1 MDLNHLKVLVTG
13 GGGNGVGAGICEALA
28 EFGATLIINELTLEK
43 AAETAEKYSGA
54 VPVQADLRNEE
65 QVMAMFAEIAEKIGP
80 INGLVNNAGIGL
92 VKPMHEVE
100 EEEFENLFNVN
111 VKGAWRVSKH
121 FVRQLLDN
129 GLSGN
134 IVNVSSVHGF
144 ASQPNYATY
153 ASSKAA
159 IEGFT
164 RALAYELGRHNIRCN
179 AIGPGYVHAEQNYEL
194 IRKFAPDPEQWAQ
207 KFIEDQQML
216 RHFVDPVDCG
226 YTAAFLLSD
235 LSRSITG
242 QTIYVDGGKTAMLFN
257 REFVTGGGKG

>member
-1 MDLNHLKVLVTG
+1 MDLSHLKVLVTG
-13 GGGNGVGAGICEALA
+13 GGGIGVGSGICAALD
-28 EFGATLIINELTLEK
+28 EFGATLIINELTLERAEV
-43 AAETAEKYSGA
+43 AAANYKRAIA
-54 VPVQADLRNEE
+54 VHADLREDRE
-65 QVMAMFAEIAEKIGP
+65 VVGMFKDIAERVGP

-100 EEEFENLFNVN
+100 EEEFENLYNVN
-111 VKGAWRVSKH
+111 VKGMWRVSKY

-129 GLSGN
+129 GQSGN

-144 ASQPNYATY
+144 ASQPNYSTY

-164 RALAYELGRHNIRCN
+164 RALAYELGRYNIRCN
-179 AIGPGYVHAEQNYEL
+179 AIGPGYVHSDQNYDL
-194 IRKFAPDPEQWAQ
+194 IRKFAPDPEQWTRD
-207 KFIEDQQML
+207 FIADQQML
-216 RHFVDPVDCG
+216 RHFVEPLDCG

-257 REFVTGGGKG
+257 RDFVTGAEEY